1 MSGNPSAINQT
12 RQGLAQVGLANA
24 IRSINLSFHGATPD
38 RTLGPASGD
47 PDVVAAEQFAQ
58 AARAKLADA
67 FQKKSDAKD
76 RLDAAVAAL
85 SDAKAAFDRLVRE
98 GGDEASEQRA
108 LDAVNEAEKKRDL
121 AQARY
126 DALSAA
132 KPYDDMRA
140 EAEEADR
147 VYHRALSGCS
157 EQIREEIAA
166 EMFRDIGVVI
176 AVAYLRAATA
186 RELRLDFRDVDTLV
200 SAVCSR
206 ERGRVRMLSAAKDA
220 LAGMEDLRSEIASA

>member
-1 MSGNPSAINQT
+1 MSGNPSANHQT
-12 RQGLAQVGLANA
+12 QQGLDRGGLADA
-24 IRSINLSFHGATPD
+24 IRSINLSFHGATPG
-38 RTLGPASGD
+38 RTWDPASGH

-67 FQKKSDAKD
+67 YQKKSGAKE

-85 SDAKAAFDRLVRE
+85 SDAKTAFDRLVRE

-108 LDAVNEAEKKRDL
+108 LDAMNDAEKKRDL

-140 EAEEADR
+140 EAEGADR
-147 VYHRALSGCS
+147 AYHRALSNSS
-157 EQIREEIAA
+157 EEIRGEIAA
-166 EMFRDIGVVI
+166 DMFRDIGVVI

-220 LAGMEDLRSEIASA
+220 LAGMEDLRSESASA